1 MKSLLEAKTQSF
13 RDQTNSIQLLF
24 TSRLTFILEKLVK
37 ADDAEL
43 GKRRFTIGYM
53 SFSPCCTIR
62 IHKT

>member
-1 MKSLLEAKTQSF
+1 MLEAKTQSF

-43 GKRRFTIGYM
+43 GKRFTIGYM